1 MLVGGDGRMRRGC
14 RGGAQDQGRGHRR
27 EAEEVDGL
35 ALAEATAELDAAD
48 RAQSR
53 TLLARIR
60 KATS

>member
-1 MLVGGDGRMRRGC
+1 MRRGC